1 MRFEF
6 PERDDGRPG
15 RHRVHKMIRH
25 EMARQEMA
33 RHGRHGGFGRH
44 GRRGHGGGP
53 GGLGGDGFDEMMH
66 AGRLMAQGDLRL
78 IVLALIAEQPRH
90 GYDLIKVIEERTADW
105 YSPSPGVVYPTL
117 TYLEEAGY
125 VTSQPDGAKKLYTV
139 TAEGNAYLAENRAL
153 AEAGLQRLTLIGEK
167 ARRIRERMRGDES
180 DDDRPRVPHMV
191 RAALHN
197 LRDAAAERLGN
208 DPDAEAKITEILV
221 RAASELRKRE
231 N

>member
-1 MRFEF
+1 MRYEL
-6 PERDDGRPG
+6 PERDCGHGG
-15 RHRVHKMIRH
+15 RHRMHKMIRH
-25 EMARQEMA
+25 EMA

-44 GRRGHGGGP
+44 GRRGPGGP
-53 GGLGGDGFDEMMH
+53 GGDGSDEMMH

-90 GYDLIKVIEERTADW
+90 GYDLIKVIEEKTADW
-105 YSPSPGVVYPTL
+105 YSPSPGIVYPTL
-117 TYLEEAGY
+117 TFLEEAGY

-139 TAEGNAYLAENRAL
+139 TIEGNAYLAENRAL
-153 AEAGLQRLTLIGEK
+153 VDAGLQRLTMIGEK
-167 ARRIRERMRGDES
+167 ARRIRERMRNEEG

-221 RAASELRKRE
+221 RAAGELRKRD

>member
-1 MRFEF
+1 MRYE
-6 PERDDGRPG
+6 PSERDCGHG
-15 RHRVHKMIRH
+15 GQHRMHKMIRH
-25 EMARQEMA
+25 EIARQEMA

-44 GRRGHGGGP
+44 GRRGPGGP
-53 GGLGGDGFDEMMH
+53 GGDGSDEMMH

-90 GYDLIKVIEERTADW
+90 GYDLIKVIEEKTADW
-105 YSPSPGVVYPTL
+105 YSPSPGIVYPTL
-117 TYLEEAGY
+117 TFLEEAGY
-125 VTSQPDGAKKLYTV
+125 VTSQPDGAKKLYTI

-153 AEAGLQRLTLIGEK
+153 VDAGLQRLTMIGEK
-167 ARRIRERMRGDES
+167 ASRIRERMRSDES

>member
-1 MRFEF
+1 MRYEF
-6 PERDDGRPG
+6 PEREDGRHG
-15 RHRVHKMIRH
+15 RHRFHKMI
-25 EMARQEMA
+25 RQEMA

-44 GRRGHGGGP
+44 GRRGHGGG
-53 GGLGGDGFDEMMH
+53 LGGDGSDEMMH

-117 TYLEEAGY
+117 TFLEEAGY
-125 VTSQPDGAKKLYTV
+125 VTSQPDGAKKLFTA

-167 ARRIRERMRGDES
+167 ARRIRAHARRRERR
-180 DDDRPRVPHMV
+180 RPPARTAHGPC
-191 RAALHN
+191 RAA
-197 LRDAAAERLGN
+197 
-208 DPDAEAKITEILV
+208 
-221 RAASELRKRE
+221 
-231 N
+231 